1 MGDWIQVGVFTYVKK
16 KASLKKQFILYAILS
31 ILVATF
37 ISIGLICFFIILSY
51 DMKVMTSIEHY
62 ADRNKLQIVKH
73 ELGEE
78 WEKRR
83 EKANVHYWTIEK
95 DKKTT
100 FSTLHTEVPRQV
112 VLGMESYSLPLIDEI
127 HHHSYIYSYKPLIN
141 KGEFEGA
148 VILRYED
155 YFLYHIGFL
164 YNLTEKMGYELFF
177 NSCVFFPIVLLAPII
192 TIAILSYQFSKGITD
207 PLKEIINASSR
218 ITNNELD
225 FSIDTSYDNE
235 MGLALKAFENMRST
249 LEDSLKAQWSMTE
262 QRKDMILALTH
273 DIKTPITIICGH
285 LELLTGSF
293 SDITEEQKE
302 KSLKTLVTHADRV
315 KRLIQELNEVWD
327 LERPEFV
334 LHKKEVRLTD
344 FLIDIEDKFMYLCK
358 QKEVIFSIIH
368 SFDAECRASF
378 DSFRVGEVI
387 ENIVSNA
394 IKHTSTGDS
403 IRLEV
408 FFINRSL
415 TFIVT
420 DSGVGFAE
428 QELAVIFTKYRKG
441 NNSGIHKSSA
451 GLGLYICKLIVE
463 KHEGTIKAYNHS
475 EGGAVIEFTI
485 PV

>member
-1 MGDWIQVGVFTYVKK
+1 M
-16 KASLKKQFILYAILS
+16 
-31 ILVATF
+31 
-37 ISIGLICFFIILSY
+37 
-51 DMKVMTSIEHY
+51 
-62 ADRNKLQIVKH
+62 
-73 ELGEE
+73 
-78 WEKRR
+78 
-83 EKANVHYWTIEK
+83 
-95 DKKTT
+95 
-100 FSTLHTEVPRQV
+100 
-112 VLGMESYSLPLIDEI
+112 
-127 HHHSYIYSYKPLIN
+127 
-141 KGEFEGA
+141 
-148 VILRYED
+148 
-155 YFLYHIGFL
+155 
-164 YNLTEKMGYELFF
+164 
-177 NSCVFFPIVLLAPII
+177 
-192 TIAILSYQFSKGITD
+192 
-207 PLKEIINASSR
+207 
-218 ITNNELD
+218 
-225 FSIDTSYDNE
+225 
-235 MGLALKAFENMRST
+235 
-249 LEDSLKAQWSMTE
+249 
-262 QRKDMILALTH
+262 
-273 DIKTPITIICGH
+273 
-285 LELLTGSF
+285 
-293 SDITEEQKE
+293 
-302 KSLKTLVTHADRV
+302 

-403 IRLEV
+403 ILLEV

-415 TFIVT
+415 TFRVT

-463 KHEGTIKAYNHS
+463 KHEGTIKAYNHG